1 MRPIVG
7 VRDWDTSHEFFE
19 RSINLSGHDPC
30 SKNTSIF
37 TNHSTVIGQTIDM
50 PAQIL
55 DGLAQSKKL
64 REEIAVRVAALAER
78 GVVPRLEA
86 IVAGQDPASLSYV
99 RMKRKWAETAG
110 MESGVWEANTQTTQ
124 AELLAQIAKL
134 NADPAVDGVLLQHP
148 LPPQLDEHE
157 ALLALGASKDVDGIT
172 PASLGA
178 LVADLDGFRCATP
191 WGVIKLLEAAG
202 LELTG
207 KHAVVIGRSVIVGKP
222 MALLLLQKN
231 CTVTIAHSKTV
242 GLAELCRTADVLV
255 AAVGRAEMVKGD
267 WIKPGAIVIDCGF
280 NKVEGRAGDVGDVD
294 FASAAE
300 VASWITPVP
309 GGVGPMTVATLLSN
323 CVDAAEASLK

>member
-1 MRPIVG
+1 
-7 VRDWDTSHEFFE
+7 
-19 RSINLSGHDPC
+19 
-30 SKNTSIF
+30 
-37 TNHSTVIGQTIDM
+37 M

-110 MESGVWEANTQTTQ
+110 MESGVWEANTSTTQ

-231 CTVTIAHSKTV
+231 CTVTIAHSKTQD
-242 GLAELCRTADVLV
+242 LAALCRTADVLV

-280 NKVEGRAGDVGDVD
+280 NKVEGRSGDVGDVD
-294 FASAAE
+294 FASASE